1 MMKKLRN
8 VFSVI
13 LIAALIATLCAGC
26 GGSASDSSENSDS
39 LENLEDIT
47 IRIGHGVTEQH
58 SIHIGILEM
67 KSYIEEKSGG
77 KIKVEI
83 FPNAQMGGE
92 REMVEAVQNNT
103 LEIAYTTTGP
113 FTSFVPE
120 FMVLDIPFQFKSYEE
135 AWMVL
140 DSTVGQQLKD
150 AAEARGFKVLSFLES
165 GMRHITTASKPIR
178 TPDDLK
184 GLKIRTM
191 EAAMHMANF
200 SALGANP
207 TPVSWS
213 ELYLAMQQNMVD
225 GQENPLANILDLKM
239 YEVQSYLTL
248 SAHLYDA
255 APFVANTEWWDALP
269 TQYQTIISN
278 GAMMASNVNRFLN
291 YLQEE
296 EILQTLK
303 DKGMEVIELTD
314 AEREPFKDLGQPAV
328 IAEVKKELGDEF
340 VDNWLQSVEE
350 LIAREAVS

>member
-1 MMKKLRN
+1 MKKFQRVL
-8 VFSVI
+8 SVV
-13 LIAALIATLCAGC
+13 LTAVLMAALCAGC
-26 GGSASDSSENSDS
+26 GGNPSGGGNDAASP
-39 LENLEDIT
+39 ENLEEIT

-92 REMVEAVQNNT
+92 REMVEAVQNKT

-120 FMVLDIPFQFKSYEE
+120 FMVLDIPFQFKNYEE

-150 AAEARGFKVLSFLES
+150 SAEARGFKVLAFLES
-165 GMRHITTASKPIR
+165 GMRHITTAGRPVR

-207 TPVSWS
+207 TPISWS
-213 ELYLAMQQNMVD
+213 ELYLAMQQKMVD

-239 YEVQSYLTL
+239 YEVQSTLTL

-255 APFVANTEWWDALP
+255 APFVANAEWWDALP
-269 TQYQTIISN
+269 AQYQDIIST

-303 DKGMEVIELTD
+303 DRGMEVVELTD
-314 AEREPFKDLGQPAV
+314 AEREPFKALGQPAV
-328 IAEVKKELGDEF
+328 VAEVKKELGDEF
-340 VDNWLQSVEE
+340 VDNWLASVEKLTAHE
-350 LIAREAVS
+350 TVG